1 MYVHL
6 CVCALIS
13 VGALEIIVWHG
24 VLSRVLYTYCCR
36 QSLSLT
42 SESSTISLDR
52 LVFGNQ
58 GPSCLHPSAP
68 GYRPMLPCLAFL
80 IGAGDLT
87 SGSPDCI
94 LSLELFLNSQ

>member
-42 SESSTISLDR
+42 SESSIISLDR

-58 GPSCLHPSAP
+58 GPSYLHPSAP
-68 GYRPMLPCLAFL
+68 GYRPMLLCLAFL